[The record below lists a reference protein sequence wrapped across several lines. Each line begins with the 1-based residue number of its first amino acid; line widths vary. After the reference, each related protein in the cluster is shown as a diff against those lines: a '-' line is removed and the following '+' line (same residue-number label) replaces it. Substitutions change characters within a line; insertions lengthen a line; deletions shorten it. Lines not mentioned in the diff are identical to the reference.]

1 MLNKSKNAHKWG
13 CKPEPQKF
21 PSPKIKPR
29 HESIEVDH
37 LAIAL
42 EGVVPVQQ
50 DVPPCRWRYLG
61 DEREYLGIGARLVL
75 HQQPRQDGR
84 VVVDDRAG
92 DQPCAL
98 VADFD
103 LDVGAPGQLLLAAN
117 LGNGPA

>member
-1 MLNKSKNAHKWG
+1 MTAYLENLVYLTILETVLIGHGPVRG

-21 PSPKIKPR
+21 PSPKIKPC

-75 HQQPRQDGR
+75 RPRQ
-84 VVVDDRAG
+84 
-92 DQPCAL
+92 L
-98 VADFD
+98 HT
-103 LDVGAPGQLLLAAN
+103 
-117 LGNGPA
+117 

>member
-1 MLNKSKNAHKWG
+1 MKVEQFDWG

-21 PSPKIKPR
+21 PSPKIKPH

-75 HQQPRQDGR
+75 RQQPRQDGR

-92 DQPCAL
+92 DQPCVL

-117 LGNGPA
+117 LGNGPT